1 MTTTFAKTAVLTTVA
16 SFALAFTGC
25 NKDKATTDDADAGET
40 GHEGHNHAAAEAA
53 ETGHEGHDHAAAEG
67 SEPVPMAPQAPQSK
81 TIVTVNG
88 KALMRTELMKEMAL
102 FAASPQFA
110 SLPPQQ
116 AAMMRQQME
125 SRFVN
130 RFVDQ
135 TILTAEADKQ
145 AEKVTDADIDK
156 MIEEIRGSLQPGTT
170 LEGILKERS
179 MTIEKLRTD
188 IGEDLHIRK
197 LLEKQAEKVPAATD
211 AEVAA
216 FYEENKA
223 RFAAGES
230 VHARHIL
237 LKLDPAADDAAKA
250 AAKAEI
256 EGYRKQLA
264 DGSAD
269 FAKLAAEHSDCP
281 SGKRSGGD
289 LGTFP
294 RGQMVPAFDTAA
306 FAQDVDT
313 IGPVIETDFGYHIIQ
328 VLKKVPAG
336 ETSFEDV
343 KEEISERLS
352 GQGKQAAVEA
362 YLAAL
367 REKATI
373 TYGDQ

>member
-1 MTTTFAKTAVLTTVA
+1 
-16 SFALAFTGC
+16 
-25 NKDKATTDDADAGET
+25 
-40 GHEGHNHAAAEAA
+40 
-53 ETGHEGHDHAAAEG
+53 
-67 SEPVPMAPQAPQSK
+67 
-81 TIVTVNG
+81 
-88 KALMRTELMKEMAL
+88 MAL

-110 SLPPQQ
+110 SMPPQQ

-156 MIEEIRGSLQPGTT
+156 MIAEIRGSLQPGTT

-197 LLEKQAEKVPAATD
+197 LLEKQAEKAPAATD

-223 RFAAGES
+223 RFATKES

-237 LKLDPAADDAAKA
+237 LKLDPTVDDAAKA
-250 AAKAEI
+250 AKKAEI
-256 EGYRKQLA
+256 EGYHKQLV

-281 SGKRSGGD
+281 SGKAKGGD
-289 LGTFP
+289 LGTFG
-294 RGQMVPAFDTAA
+294 RGQMVPAFDAAA
-306 FAQDVDT
+306 FAQDVVA
-313 IGPVIETDFGYHIIQ
+313 IGPVIETTFGYHIVQ
-328 VLKKVPAG
+328 VLERTKPG
-336 ETSFEDV
+336 ETAFEDV
-343 KEEISERLS
+343 KEEITERLS

-362 YLAAL
+362 YLTAL

-373 TYGDQ
+373 VYGDK

>member
-1 MTTTFAKTAVLTTVA
+1 M
-16 SFALAFTGC
+16 
-25 NKDKATTDDADAGET
+25 
-40 GHEGHNHAAAEAA
+40 
-53 ETGHEGHDHAAAEG
+53 
-67 SEPVPMAPQAPQSK
+67 
-81 TIVTVNG
+81 
-88 KALMRTELMKEMAL
+88 
-102 FAASPQFA
+102 
-110 SLPPQQ
+110 PPQQ

-145 AEKVTDADIDK
+145 ATKVTDADIDK

-197 LLEKQAEKVPAATD
+197 LLEKQADKAPAATD

-216 FYEENKA
+216 FYEENKE
-223 RFAAGES
+223 RFAAKES

-237 LKLDPAADDAAKA
+237 LKLDPTVDDAAKA
-250 AAKAEI
+250 AKKAEI
-256 EGYRKQLA
+256 EGYHKQLV

-281 SGKRSGGD
+281 SGQKGGD
-289 LGTFP
+289 LGTFG
-294 RGQMVPAFDTAA
+294 RGQMVGAFETAA
-306 FAQDVDT
+306 FAQDVDA
-313 IGPVIETDFGYHIIQ
+313 IGPVIETTFGYHIVQ
-328 VLKKVPAG
+328 VLEKVPAG
-336 ETSFEDV
+336 ETAFEDV
-343 KEEISERLS
+343 KEEIAERLS
-352 GQGKQAAVEA
+352 GQAKQTIVEA